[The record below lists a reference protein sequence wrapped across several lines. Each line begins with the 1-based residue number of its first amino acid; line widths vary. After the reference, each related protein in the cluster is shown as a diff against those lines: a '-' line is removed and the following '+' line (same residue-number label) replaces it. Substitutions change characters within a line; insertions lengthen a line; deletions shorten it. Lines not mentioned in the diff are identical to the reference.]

1 MTDFVLNARLDMEKL
16 PNEDF
21 RETISRRG
29 VLIESMFNYANFLK
43 QPLELWMFVPCDE
56 KGNVLNRP
64 NGGMREQDDRIH
76 NNYHQ
81 AKERCLF
88 EGFEFIGE
96 DYKSIFARVRWD
108 LNREMLVAYFDKMN
122 IEDLIQYNLQLT
134 QTAIKQIGL

>member
-43 QPLELWMFVPCDE
+43 QPLELGMFVPCDE
-56 KGNVLNRP
+56 DGNILEEPDCNLDIRMVE
-64 NGGMREQDDRIH
+64 MKEYQ
-76 NNYHQ
+76 Q

-88 EGFEFIGE
+88 E
-96 DYKSIFARVRWD
+96 KSKYGMGTIK
-108 LNREMLVAYFDKMN
+108 EIIKCSKI
-122 IEDLIQYNLQLT
+122 IEDLITCSKLELQLT